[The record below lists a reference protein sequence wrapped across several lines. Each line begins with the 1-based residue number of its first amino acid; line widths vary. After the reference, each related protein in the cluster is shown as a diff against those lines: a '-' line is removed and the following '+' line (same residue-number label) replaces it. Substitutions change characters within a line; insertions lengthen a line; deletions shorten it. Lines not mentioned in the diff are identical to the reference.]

1 MCSRAMAQSVQHQ
14 GQRLNRFDPDMELR
28 AVMLSILVW
37 SIQKI
42 GGSTLVIRCFGTR
55 PGNLLKSPRSFSE
68 HFLLLIAEIVEKDVQ
83 FEKILQNKPAP
94 PCLYP
99 VTPLAQSCQSP
110 AAKSAHQPL
119 PSESP
124 CSLRELGKV

>member
-1 MCSRAMAQSVQHQ
+1 MFLNQTWQSTQ
-14 GQRLNRFDPDMELR
+14 ES
-28 AVMLSILVW
+28 SILFR
-37 SIQKI
+37 
-42 GGSTLVIRCFGTR
+42 TLFTIV
-55 PGNLLKSPRSFSE
+55 
-68 HFLLLIAEIVEKDVQ
+68 AEIVEKDVQ

-99 VTPLAQSCQSP
+99 VMPLAQGCQSP